1 MLENDEDL
9 ETLGEKLYDLI
20 YPKYTEM
27 TAKLT
32 GMLLELPVSV
42 VSQMLCDEALLNKAL
57 KRALTVLTSSDN
69 SEPVSHTDDAAS
81 VSSDSLGE
89 QLFDLIDL
97 YNTGHTQKITGMLL
111 EQKKEAV
118 LQLLS
123 DHSLLEEQVKIALKT
138 LQEQG
143 DEATDVSDSSDR
155 DEVESIGETLFSIVY
170 QLDPT
175 HCADITGGRFEP
187 NTYRNVRM
195 RLGISADH
203 VTARNFMLETFR
215 PRLLYFLLVYKT
227 LFTWTSFLGFLPL
240 FLL

>member
-1 MLENDEDL
+1 MEDDEDL
-9 ETLGEKLYDLI
+9 ETLGEKLFDLI

-27 TAKLT
+27 TPKLT
-32 GMLLELPVSV
+32 GMLLELPACV
-42 VSQMLCDEALLNKAL
+42 VSQMLYDEGLLNKAL
-57 KRALTVLTSSDN
+57 ERALTALTSPDN

-89 QLFDLIDL
+89 QLHDLTDL

-138 LQEQG
+138 LQEQSAEG
-143 DEATDVSDSSDR
+143 TDVSDGSDGE
-155 DEVESIGETLFSIVY
+155 EVESIGETLFNVMH

-175 HCADITGGRFEP
+175 GMLLEMDSGMLKQILSER
-187 NTYRNVRM
+187 
-195 RLGISADH
+195 S
-203 VTARNFMLETFR
+203 MLEVAVQRAKSALEGALSPTHSEMSES
-215 PRLLYFLLVYKT
+215 LQT
-227 LFTWTSFLGFLPL
+227 T
-240 FLL
+240 

>member
-1 MLENDEDL
+1 MEEDEDL

-27 TAKLT
+27 TPKLT
-32 GMLLELPVSV
+32 GMLLELPASV
-42 VSQMLCDEALLNKAL
+42 VSQMLFDEALLNKAL
-57 KRALTVLTSSDN
+57 ERAQTALTSPDN

-123 DHSLLEEQVKIALKT
+123 DHSLLEERVKIALKT

-143 DEATDVSDSSDR
+143 EEGTDVSDGSDR
-155 DEVESIGETLFSIVY
+155 EEVESIGETLFNVVH

-175 HCADITGGRFEP
+175 HCADITGMLLEMDSGMLKQILSDR
-187 NTYRNVRM
+187 
-195 RLGISADH
+195 S
-203 VTARNFMLETFR
+203 MLEVAVQRAKSTLEGDLSPTHSWNLCR
-215 PRLLYFLLVYKT
+215 PRDCKEL
-227 LFTWTSFLGFLPL
+227 
-240 FLL
+240 